1 MVSFKM
7 PPGPDPQSDI
17 CMTDSSLFSKTANAK
32 INLSLSVMGKRPDG
46 YHAVDSLVTFAA
58 LGDEL
63 SVSSSDEL
71 SLTYKGEFAENL
83 TASLVAK
90 SDDLILKAA
99 KALQKESGTSA
110 GAALQLIKSVPLGAG
125 LGGGSA
131 DAAACLRLLNSFW
144 KLDWSLD
151 ALMTLGAHIGSDV
164 PACVMNAP
172 CRMTG
177 RGERVTKID
186 TLPILF
192 CVLVNPRMSVSTA
205 EIFRKLNKPHIDMD
219 ALEATSEPLPIFA
232 NHDVLYNYLQN
243 TGNDLLSSTID
254 TAPVIRS
261 ILDAINDSGA
271 DISAMTGSGST
282 CFGLFKD
289 QVSARRAKEKLKDV
303 FPDYWVESTALKTD

>member
-1 MVSFKM
+1 
-7 PPGPDPQSDI
+7 
-17 CMTDSSLFSKTANAK
+17 MTDSFLFSKTANAK
-32 INLSLSVMGKRPDG
+32 INLNLSVLGKRPDG
-46 YHAVDSLVTFAA
+46 YHALDSLVTFAA

-71 SLTYKGEFAENL
+71 SLTYKGAFASDL
-83 TASLVAK
+83 K
-90 SDDLILKAA
+90 SSFVVQADDLVLKAA
-99 KALQKESGTSA
+99 KALQQESGTLM
-110 GAALQLIKSVPLGAG
+110 GALLQLTKSVPLGAG

-177 RGERVTKID
+177 RGEHVTKID

-243 TGNDLLSSTID
+243 TGNDLLSSAIE
-254 TAPVIRS
+254 TAPVIGLV
-261 ILDAINDSGA
+261 LDAINDTGA
-271 DISAMTGSGST
+271 DISTMTGSGST

-289 QVSARRAKEKLKDV
+289 EVSALHAKEKLKGV
-303 FPDYWVESTALKTD
+303 FPDYWVEATALKTD

>member
-1 MVSFKM
+1 M
-7 PPGPDPQSDI
+7 PLAPAPQSEI
-17 CMTDSSLFSKTANAK
+17 CMTDSSLFSNTANAK
-32 INLSLSVMGKRPDG
+32 INLNLSVLGKRPDG
-46 YHAVDSLVTFAA
+46 YHALDSLVTFAA
-58 LGDEL
+58 MGDEL

-71 SLTYKGEFAENL
+71 SLTYKGEFALDL

-99 KALQKESGTSA
+99 KALQKESGISA
-110 GAALQLIKSVPLGAG
+110 GAALQLVKSVPLGAG

-131 DAAACLRLLNSFW
+131 DAAACLRLLNRFW
-144 KLDWSLD
+144 KLDWSLE
-151 ALMTLGAHIGSDV
+151 ALMSLGAHIGSDV

-177 RGERVTKID
+177 RGEHVTKID

-219 ALEATSEPLPIFA
+219 ALDTNGVPLPVFA
-232 NHDVLYNYLQN
+232 NHDIFYNYLQN
-243 TGNDLLSSTID
+243 TGNDLLSSAIE
-254 TAPVIRS
+254 TAPVIGS
-261 ILDAINDSGA
+261 VLDAINDTGA

-289 QVSARRAKEKLKDV
+289 EVSARCAKEKLKAV
-303 FPDYWVESTALKTD
+303 FPDYWVISTALKTD

>member
-1 MVSFKM
+1 M
-7 PPGPDPQSDI
+7 PPAPAPQSEI
-17 CMTDSSLFSKTANAK
+17 CMTDSSLFSNTANAK
-32 INLSLSVMGKRPDG
+32 INLNLSVLGKRPDG
-46 YHAVDSLVTFAA
+46 YHALDSLVTFAA
-58 LGDEL
+58 MGDEL

-71 SLTYKGEFAENL
+71 SLTYKGEFALDL

-99 KALQKESGTSA
+99 KALQKESGISA
-110 GAALQLIKSVPLGAG
+110 GAALQLVKSVPLGAG

-131 DAAACLRLLNSFW
+131 DAAACLRLLNRFW
-144 KLDWSLD
+144 KLDWSLE
-151 ALMTLGAHIGSDV
+151 ALMSLGAHIGSDV

-177 RGERVTKID
+177 RGEHVTKID

-205 EIFRKLNKPHIDMD
+205 EIFRKLNKPHIGMD
-219 ALEATSEPLPIFA
+219 ALDTNSVPLPVFA
-232 NHDVLYNYLQN
+232 NHDILYNYLQN
-243 TGNDLLSSTID
+243 TGNDLLSSAIE
-254 TAPVIRS
+254 TAPVIGS
-261 ILDAINDSGA
+261 VLDAINDTGA

-289 QVSARRAKEKLKDV
+289 EVSARRAKEKLKAV
-303 FPDYWVESTALKTD
+303 FPDYWVMSTALKTD

>member
-1 MVSFKM
+1 M
-7 PPGPDPQSDI
+7 PLVPAPQSEI
-17 CMTDSSLFSKTANAK
+17 CMTDSSLFSNTANAK
-32 INLSLSVMGKRPDG
+32 INLNLSVLGKRPDG
-46 YHAVDSLVTFAA
+46 YHALDSLVTFAA
-58 LGDEL
+58 MGDVL

-71 SLTYKGEFAENL
+71 SLTYKGEFALDL

-99 KALQKESGTSA
+99 KALQKESGISA
-110 GAALQLIKSVPLGAG
+110 GAALQLVKSVPLGAG

-131 DAAACLRLLNSFW
+131 DAAACLRLLNRFW
-144 KLDWSLD
+144 KLDWSLE
-151 ALMTLGAHIGSDV
+151 ALMSLGAHIGSDV

-177 RGERVTKID
+177 RGEHVTKID

-219 ALEATSEPLPIFA
+219 ALDTNSVPLPVFA
-232 NHDVLYNYLQN
+232 NHDILYNYLQN
-243 TGNDLLSSTID
+243 TGNDLLSSAIE
-254 TAPVIRS
+254 TAPVIGS
-261 ILDAINDSGA
+261 VLDAINDTGA

-289 QVSARRAKEKLKDV
+289 EVSARRAKEKLKAV
-303 FPDYWVESTALKTD
+303 FPDYWVMSTALKTD